1 MYMKKSKEMTLDK
14 YGSVCVCVFV
24 VFVCF
29 IFVSVVVLLGV
40 FCCLFHG
47 DVLRKVHIVS
57 V

>member
-1 MYMKKSKEMTLDK
+1 MYMMKSKEMALDK
-14 YGSVCVCVFV
+14 YSSVCVCFFV

-29 IFVSVVVLLGV
+29 IFVLVVVLLGV